1 MCKEALDTAGAAS
14 AGGIDMEDPKTQR
27 ALGTRQSAQGVLND
41 KIKRTEK
48 HLNGMIVL
56 LNLIPWN
63 ALRSEDE
70 ESLWELFT
78 RGVWH
83 A

>member
-1 MCKEALDTAGAAS
+1 MNKKMAEDTAGPMGAEMS
-14 AGGIDMEDPKTQR
+14 M
-27 ALGTRQSAQGVLND
+27 RQSARGVLDD

-83 A
+83 V